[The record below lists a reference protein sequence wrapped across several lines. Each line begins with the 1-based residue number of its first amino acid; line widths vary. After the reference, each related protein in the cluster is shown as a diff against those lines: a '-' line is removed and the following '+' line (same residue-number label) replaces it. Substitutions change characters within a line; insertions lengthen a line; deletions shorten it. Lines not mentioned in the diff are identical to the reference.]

1 MISSIS
7 SGTNYWYQQSGNS
20 VTDLLVTA
28 ASDTGQDTDT
38 LNVPET
44 SGDISAIDADGDGT
58 ISSDEYQTMISQMG
72 LEYAL
77 SAEKFFS
84 LYDTD
89 GDGEISSEEM
99 NARDGD
105 LMTMSPP
112 PMGSSQEESEISD
125 ELLSQYDTD
134 GDGEL
139 SAEEL
144 EAMKEA
150 LSSDL
155 LSKMESLASNTIIAY
170 ESNYRYMFEN
180 KEENTVDSIA

>member
-7 SGTNYWYQQSGNS
+7 SGTNYWYQQSSNS
-20 VTDLLVTA
+20 VTDLPVTA
-28 ASDTGQDTDT
+28 ASDTGQVTDT
-38 LNVPET
+38 LNVSET
-44 SGDISAIDADGDGT
+44 SGDVSAIDADGDGT
-58 ISSDEYQTMISQMG
+58 ISSDEYETMISQMG

-84 LYDTD
+84 LFDTD

-99 NARDGD
+99 NGN

-112 PMGSSQEESEISD
+112 PMGPSPEDGEISG
-125 ELLSQYDTD
+125 ELLSKYDTD

-150 LSSDL
+150 LTSDL
-155 LSKMESLASNTIIAY
+155 MSKMETLASNTITAY

-180 KEENTVDSIA
+180 KEESTVDSIA